1 MLNRSLGA
9 MITLLPGAR
18 EVGTSGT
25 SAHGTSSSYVSFG
38 GGGGRNYNMLVDGID
53 NKEDNCGGTMV
64 VYSLEGIQE
73 MKVLT
78 TGASAEYGRG
88 TTTILLATKSGTNQ
102 LHGTGFL
109 YGRNQSLVRTD
120 YFSDPAH
127 GGFGKPPFD
136 REQYGGSAGGP
147 ILKDR
152 AWFFGSIERVS
163 QNFNTPLSGLVV
175 NERQLLSQALP
186 GNQVLVAGSTPG
198 PSRDTLAQGKF
209 NVQLSHKH
217 SGYLRYSS
225 EYSYIDT
232 GSTLTWTDINNRNH
246 QSIWNLAGGET
257 WLINPTTV
265 NQLTAQWI
273 EFTHDSHYPACPL
286 PTTYLGVNLGANAC
300 LPQDLVFPTQ
310 SVGVGNIFPL
320 WTDLDNKLEFKDDF
334 SKQVGRHS
342 LKAGGGF
349 IKMPIFG
356 GIFGSP
362 TPSLTFFDD
371 ASTIV
376 HNSNGK
382 YPLGFLTPGIVRT
395 LTITS
400 TTIGDYSSAE
410 KGLLSGGPTPCQA
423 NSTVDCARNDWGSG
437 DYNVGVY
444 FQDDFKVSPRVTLNL
459 GLRYDAYN
467 YLGPDSLL
475 GNNRVVQ
482 VLQAVGSPYGKI
494 PQVDKNNWG
503 PRAGFA
509 WDVHGD
515 GKEVVRGS
523 YGLYYV
529 QILQQS
535 TYQRNF
541 LSQSVI
547 QTTNTTT
554 DAAVGTGT
562 LANFVLGVTPIAAA
576 PAAPTQ
582 LPSGGRTAGY
592 IYDPGMQ
599 DAQSQQI
606 HGGWSRVLPNE
617 TVLAI
622 DYTHMIGQKGL
633 RPLDVNPLI
642 GGVRPLSALTQAVYG
657 DPNLLGPVFV
667 QSSVNRSL
675 YDELAVHFEHRF
687 SKGMAFQTNYSL
699 AYARGMGGVVDG
711 TTSPQ
716 ALYPQT
722 GSVTGGDINAA
733 YEWGP
738 SAYDERHRVT
748 VAGVFDLPFGLSVA
762 PSFTAATARPYTQ
775 FRAPNPTGDGSL
787 FILLADGTPAGPDN
801 ARGLPLLNF
810 NARVTENIG
819 FSSNKKIQLFA
830 ELYNLLDRANFG
842 NVYGG
847 NAFSTATYNLP
858 IGYVGGAGAVSTIPN
873 SFQVQFGG
881 RFSF

>member
-1 MLNRSLGA
+1 LPRRPDLLRLRREHPIDLQLGLARVEENVTVSGTAPLVESTQAVLANSVQLTEVQELPMLNRSLGA

-73 MKVLT
+73 MKVLA

-88 TTTILLATKSGTNQ
+88 STTILLATKSGTNE

-147 ILKDR
+147 LLKDH
-152 AWFFGSIERVS
+152 AWFFGSLERVS
-163 QNFNTPLSGLVV
+163 QNFNTPNAPLVV
-175 NERQLLSQALP
+175 NERQLLAQALP
-186 GNQVLVAGSTPG
+186 NNDVLVAGYLPN
-198 PSRDTLAQGKF
+198 PSRDTLAQGKL
-209 NVQLSHKH
+209 NLQLSAKH

-246 QSIWNLAGGET
+246 QSIWNVAGGET
-257 WLINPTTV
+257 WVINPTTV
-265 NQLTAQWI
+265 NQLTGQWI

-286 PTTYLGVNLGANAC
+286 PSTYLGVNLGPNAC
-300 LPQDLVFPTQ
+300 LPEDLVFPLQ

-320 WTDLDNKLEFKDDF
+320 WTDLDNKLEFRDDF

-342 LKAGGGF
+342 LKAGVDYLN
-349 IKMPIFG
+349 MPIFG

-371 ASTIV
+371 VSTIV
-376 HNSNGK
+376 HNTNGK
-382 YPLGFLTPGIVRT
+382 YPRGFLTPGIVRT

-410 KGLLSGGPTPCQA
+410 KGLLTGGATPCQA
-423 NSTVDCARNDWGSG
+423 NATVECATNDFGSG
-437 DYNVGVY
+437 DYNFGFYV
-444 FQDDFKVSPRVTLNL
+444 QDDFKMSPRLTLNV

-467 YLGPDSLL
+467 YLGPDALL
-475 GNNRVVQ
+475 QNNRVVQ
-482 VLQAVGSPYGKI
+482 VLQAIGSPYGGI
-494 PQVDKNNWG
+494 PRVDKNNWG

-509 WDVHGD
+509 WDLHGTGRD
-515 GKEVVRGS
+515 VVRAS

-541 LSQSVI
+541 LSQSII

-554 DAAVGTGT
+554 DAAVGAGP

-576 PAAPTQ
+576 PGAPTQ
-582 LPSGGRTAGY
+582 LPVGGRTAGY
-592 IYDPGMQ
+592 IYDSNMQ
-599 DAQSQQI
+599 NARSHQF
-606 HGGWSRVLPNE
+606 HVGWSHVFPHE
-617 TVLAI
+617 TVLAV
-622 DYTHMIGQKGL
+622 DYTGMIGQRGL
-633 RPLDVNPLI
+633 RPLDINPLI
-642 GGVRPLSALTQAVYG
+642 NGVRPLSAATQSYYG

-667 QSSVNRSL
+667 QTSVNRSR

-687 SKGMAFQTNYSL
+687 SKGMAFQSNYTL
-699 AYARGMGGVVDG
+699 GYARGMGGVVDG
-711 TTSPQ
+711 TNGWRS
-716 ALYPQT
+716 AVGLIH
-722 GSVTGGDINAA
+722 VRRGGRS
-733 YEWGP
+733 WSGV
-738 SAYDERHRVT
+738 RGHRFGARVE
-748 VAGVFDLPFGLSVA
+748 AVFDRRS
-762 PSFTAATARPYTQ
+762 RK
-775 FRAPNPTGDGSL
+775 
-787 FILLADGTPAGPDN
+787 N
-801 ARGLPLLNF
+801 ARISPTSASGC
-810 NARVTENIG
+810 
-819 FSSNKKIQLFA
+819 S
-830 ELYNLLDRANFG
+830 RAAKWPPCG
-842 NVYGG
+842 N
-847 NAFSTATYNLP
+847 S
-858 IGYVGGAGAVSTIPN
+858 
-873 SFQVQFGG
+873 VQ
-881 RFSF
+881 RFRL